1 VPNHGELVKASR
13 GRYPLE
19 MAAVRVLFIGEIVGK
34 SGVWVVKEL
43 LPKIREQK
51 RIDFVIAD
59 GEGATGGF
67 GIGKNHAVYLHKLGI
82 DAITTGECSYYKK
95 DIVEHF
101 NRAPYMIRPANY
113 PPRNPG
119 RGFMIFE
126 KNGRKIA
133 VISLLGVAGF
143 KRVHLKNPFSLLP
156 KLLESIKTD
165 TNAVLLDFHAVTTA
179 EKATMFAMADGK
191 LSAVIGT
198 HTKAITADDR
208 VLTGGTAVITD
219 AGRTG
224 SLASVAGL
232 DPEIE
237 IRKLTTLVHEY
248 SKEAWAGLE
257 MQGVVIEIGDDGRAV
272 SIERLRE
279 TCPPPPPA
287 AKDDDVPAAE

>member
-1 VPNHGELVKASR
+1 MA
-13 GRYPLE
+13 PL
-19 MAAVRVLFIGEIVGK
+19 RVLFIGEIVGK

-43 LPKIREQK
+43 LPKIRQEK

-82 DAITTGECSYYKK
+82 DAITTGECCYYKK

-119 RGFMIFE
+119 RGFMFFE

-133 VISLLGVAGF
+133 VMSLLGIAGF
-143 KRVHLKNPFSLLP
+143 KRVHLKNPFSLLS
-156 KLLESIKTD
+156 KLLESITSETKT
-165 TNAVLLDFHAVTTA
+165 VILDFHAVTTA

-191 LSAVIGT
+191 VSAVIGT
-198 HTKAITADDR
+198 HTKALTADDH
-208 VLTGGTAVITD
+208 VMAGGTAVITD

-224 SLASVAGL
+224 SLGSVAGL

-248 SKEAWAGLE
+248 SKEAWAMLE
-257 MQGVVIEIGDDGRAV
+257 LQGAVIEIADDGKAL
-272 SIERLRE
+272 SIERIRE
-279 TCPPPPPA
+279 PCAQPPPA
-287 AKDDDVPAAE
+287 AREQDVPAAD

>member
-1 VPNHGELVKASR
+1 
-13 GRYPLE
+13 
-19 MAAVRVLFIGEIVGK
+19 MAPVRILFVGEIVGK
-34 SGVWVVKEL
+34 SGVWVAKEL
-43 LPKIREQK
+43 LAKIRQEHA
-51 RIDFVIAD
+51 IDFVIAN

-82 DAITTGECSYYKK
+82 DVLTTGECSYYKK

-101 NRAPYMIRPANY
+101 NKAPYMVRPANY

-119 RGFMIFE
+119 RGWMIFE
-126 KNGRKIA
+126 KNGRKIG
-133 VISLLGVAGF
+133 VLCLLGVAGF

-156 KLLESIKTD
+156 KLLESIAPE
-165 TNAVLLDFHAVTTA
+165 TNTILLDFHAVTTA

-198 HTKAITADDR
+198 HTKGLTADER
-208 VLTGGTAVITD
+208 VLPGGTAVITD

-224 SLASVAGL
+224 SLESVAGL

-248 SKEAWAGLE
+248 SKEAWAMLE
-257 MQGVVIEIGDDGRAV
+257 LQGVIIEIGDDGKAT
-272 SIERLRE
+272 SIERIRE
-279 TCPPPPPA
+279 PCKAPPPA
-287 AKDDDVPAAE
+287 AKDDDVPQTE

>member
-1 VPNHGELVKASR
+1 
-13 GRYPLE
+13 
-19 MAAVRVLFIGEIVGK
+19 MAAVRILFIGEIVGK

-43 LPKIREQK
+43 LAKVRQE
-51 RIDFVIAD
+51 RAIDFVIAD

-67 GIGKNHAVYLHKLGI
+67 GIGKNHAVYLHKIGI
-82 DAITTGECSYYKK
+82 DVITTGECSYYKK

-101 NRAPYMIRPANY
+101 NKAPYMVRPANY

-119 RGFMIFE
+119 RGWMVFE

-133 VISLLGVAGF
+133 VMSLLGVAGF

-156 KLLESIKTD
+156 KLLESITPQ
-165 TNAVLLDFHAVTTA
+165 TNAIVLDFHAVTTA

-198 HTKAITADDR
+198 HTKGLTADER
-208 VLTGGTAVITD
+208 VLAGGTAVITD

-224 SLASVAGL
+224 SLESVAGL

-248 SKEAWAGLE
+248 SKEAWAMLE
-257 MQGVVIEIGDDGRAV
+257 LQGVVIEIGDDGKAL
-272 SIERLRE
+272 SIERIRE
-279 TCPPPPPA
+279 PCKAPPPA
-287 AKDDDVPAAE
+287 AKEDDVPPAE

>member
-1 VPNHGELVKASR
+1 MAS
-13 GRYPLE
+13 
-19 MAAVRVLFIGEIVGK
+19 MRVLFIGEIVGK

-43 LPKIREQK
+43 LPKIRQEK

-119 RGFMIFE
+119 RGYMIFE

-133 VISLLGVAGF
+133 VMSLLGIAGF

-156 KLLESIKTD
+156 KLLESITPE
-165 TNAVLLDFHAVTTA
+165 TNTVVLDFHAVTTA
-179 EKATMFAMADGK
+179 EKATMFTIADGK
-191 LSAVIGT
+191 VSAVVGT
-198 HTKAITADDR
+198 HTKALTADDR
-208 VLTGGTAVITD
+208 VMAGGTGVITD

-248 SKEAWAGLE
+248 STEGWAMLE
-257 MQGVVIEIGDDGRAV
+257 MQGVVIEIGDDGKAL
-272 SIERLRE
+272 SMERFRE
-279 TCPPPPPA
+279 PCTAPPPA
-287 AKDDDVPAAE
+287 AKEQDVPPAE